1 MESIEPALED
11 LAARKIKI
19 AVNAGAS
26 DTKKL
31 HDAVSSVIQEKDL
44 DLKVAW
50 VEGDEVS
57 DLLQQ
62 AVNAGEE
69 FINLT
74 TG

>member
-62 AVNAGEE
+62 AVNAAEE
-69 FINLT
+69 FCNLT